1 MTLDEFACVA
11 MIITLITIAIIQWM
25 SLIVA
30 VIERFKEWK

>member
-11 MIITLITIAIIQWM
+11 MIITLIPIAIIQWM

-30 VIERFKEWK
+30 VIERFKE

>member
-1 MTLDEFACVA
+1 MVLDEIAVVMLIPVA
-11 MIITLITIAIIQWM
+11 I

>member
-1 MTLDEFACVA
+1 MTLDKIAVVMLIPVA
-11 MIITLITIAIIQWM
+11 I

>member
-1 MTLDEFACVA
+1 MVLDEIAVV
-11 MIITLITIAIIQWM
+11 MLIPIAI